1 MSKKMYRNKAVEKR
15 GWIHVEDKHP
25 PDAWVW
31 SRNNTGGVYQRL
43 CGGVLTN
50 QGWRYDSWLGFPLF
64 EDACYWRPL
73 SAGVPAEDCKGMER

>member
-31 SRNNTGGVYQRL
+31 SRNNNGGVSKRL

-50 QGWRYDSWLGFPLF
+50 QGWRYD
-64 EDACYWRPL
+64 A
-73 SAGVPAEDCKGMER
+73 